1 MKSGIF
7 TNNTSFSVTAA
18 NVAMPT
24 GSTSVTIDNTI
35 NFTVPSRVT
44 VLFCTPIK
52 DGKPQGRWQKYV
64 GVTPGKTYPLVF
76 RIKPP
81 GYPPIPPAMSILQHV
96 GTNIMWVG
104 VVDEVTDSCTISWS
118 PEINKQTPD
127 IKDY

>member
-7 TNNTSFSVTAA
+7 TNNTSFSVTDAS
-18 NVAMPT
+18 VAVPT
-24 GSTSVTIDNTI
+24 GSTSMTVGNTI

-44 VLFCTPIK
+44 VLFLALIK
-52 DGKPQGRWQKYV
+52 DGKPQGQGYV

-81 GYPPIPPAMSILQHV
+81 DYPPIPPVMSIVQHV
-96 GTNIMWVG
+96 GTNIIWTY
-104 VVDEVTDSCTISWS
+104 VVNKVADSATISWS